1 MRRIATKIAV
11 SLFSIAGVI
20 LTQAASAHGS
30 SFNWN

>member
-20 LTQAASAHGS
+20 LTQAGSANAGS
-30 SFNWN
+30 WNWN